1 MDITDGH
8 TFPYKVEVD
17 LDMLH
22 ALAGGVEGV
31 VWGAAEVMGAARG
44 VAEVSEADN
53 ERAAQVLVVEPPTMA
68 V

>member
-1 MDITDGH
+1 
-8 TFPYKVEVD
+8 VEVD

-31 VWGAAEVMGAARG
+31 VWGAAEVMGASRG

-53 ERAAQVLVVEPPTMA
+53 ERAAQVLVVEPPTVA

>member
-1 MDITDGH
+1 
-8 TFPYKVEVD
+8 VEVN

-31 VWGAAEVMGAARG
+31 VWGTTEVVGAARG

-53 ERAAQVLVVEPPTMA
+53 ERAAQVLVVEPPTVA